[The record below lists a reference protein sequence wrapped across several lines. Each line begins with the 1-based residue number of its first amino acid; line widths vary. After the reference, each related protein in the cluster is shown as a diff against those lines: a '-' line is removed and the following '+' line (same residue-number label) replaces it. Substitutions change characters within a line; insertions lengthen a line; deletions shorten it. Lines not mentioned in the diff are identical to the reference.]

1 MADAFFLVL
10 LVGALA
16 LTTWFFMRN
25 PSAKDKITDAVEDA
39 SEFVEDVV
47 EDVVET
53 IEEVKVE
60 LDKVTPKPKLPTTK
74 VLEGMTKAKLEE
86 TGREFGVEL
95 DRRMTKANMI
105 KDLRAQY
112 KKL

>member
-1 MADAFFLVL
+1 MDAFFILL

-16 LTTWFFMRN
+16 LVTWIFVRN
-25 PSAKDKITDAVEDA
+25 PAAKEQLTEAVEDA
-39 SEFVEDVV
+39 SDFVDNVV

-74 VLEGMTKAKLEE
+74 VLEGLTKAKLEE
-86 TGREFGVEL
+86 TGREYGVEL

>member
-1 MADAFFLVL
+1 MDALFLL
-10 LVGALA
+10 LMIVALGL
-16 LTTWFFMRN
+16 LTWAVMRN
-25 PSAKDKITDAVEDA
+25 PNAKEQVTEAVENAAEIMD
-39 SEFVEDVV
+39 SVV

-86 TGREFGVEL
+86 TGREYGVEL
-95 DRRMTKANMI
+95 DKRMTKANMI

>member
-1 MADAFFLVL
+1 MDALFLVF
-10 LVGALA
+10 LVVGLGLA
-16 LTTWFFMRN
+16 TWFFMRD
-25 PSAKDKITDAVEDA
+25 PSAKEKITEAVEDA
-39 SEFVEDVV
+39 TDFVEDVV

-53 IEEVKVE
+53 VEEVKVE

-86 TGREFGVEL
+86 TGREYGVEL

>member
-1 MADAFFLVL
+1 MDALFLIL
-10 LVGALA
+10 LIVALG
-16 LTTWFFMRN
+16 LTTWAVMRY
-25 PSAKDKITDAVEDA
+25 PDAKKDITEAVEDA
-39 SEFVEDVV
+39 ADLMEDVV

-53 IEEVKVE
+53 IQEVKVE

-74 VLEGMTKAKLEE
+74 VLEGMTKAKLED
-86 TGREFGVEL
+86 TGREYGVEL
-95 DRRMTKANMI
+95 DMRMTKANMI

>member
-1 MADAFFLVL
+1 MDAVFVVL
-10 LVGALA
+10 MIVAIG
-16 LTTWFFMRN
+16 LTTWAVLRN
-25 PSAKDKITDAVEDA
+25 PNAKDEITEAVEDA
-39 SEFVEDVV
+39 TDFIDDVV

-74 VLEGMTKAKLEE
+74 VLEGMTKAKLED
-86 TGREFGVEL
+86 TGREYGVEL

>member
-1 MADAFFLVL
+1 MDALFLGL
-10 LVGALA
+10 LIVALGLA
-16 LTTWFFMRN
+16 TWFFMRN
-25 PSAKDKITDAVEDA
+25 PSAKEQITEAVEDA
-39 SEFVEDVV
+39 AEFIDDVV

-86 TGREFGVEL
+86 TGREYGVEL

-105 KDLRAQY
+105 KDLRAKY